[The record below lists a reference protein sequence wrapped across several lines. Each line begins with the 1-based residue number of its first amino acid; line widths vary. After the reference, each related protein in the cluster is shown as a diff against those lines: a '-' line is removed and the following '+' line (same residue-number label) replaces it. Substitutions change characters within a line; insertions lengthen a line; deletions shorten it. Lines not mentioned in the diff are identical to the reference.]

1 MMYNLRIKDK
11 NSGNIFYVDQEADTP
26 EDAIKDAMIK
36 LGKSKKGV
44 HFIAARVSRK
54 FAPRLQPMSKRA

>member
-11 NSGNIFYVDQEADTP
+11 ISDKIFYADQEADTP

-36 LGKSKKGV
+36 LGKKYSGV
-44 HFIAARVSRK
+44 HLIAVRVNRK
-54 FAPRLQPMSKRA
+54 FAPRLQPRRV